1 MLAVLPPSHDLS
13 FKGLHYHNSFV
24 KTVTE
29 SIPVDR
35 LLLTEQEVCNIL
47 ETQWYQAIQTFIC
60 GRDRNQ
66 TRAPFSSVT
75 FSGAPL
81 QSRTVGFPES
91 GFDLGSLFHK
101 PSQCYLGLN
110 DSSHIHP

>member
-13 FKGLHYHNSFV
+13 FKGLHCHNSLV
-24 KTVTE
+24 KIVTE
-29 SIPVDR
+29 SKPVAR
-35 LLLTEQEVCNIL
+35 FLLTEQEVCNIL
-47 ETQWYQAIQTFIC
+47 ETQWYQAFQAFIC

-66 TRAPFSSVT
+66 MRALFTSAT

-91 GFDLGSLFHK
+91 GFDLGSLFYK
-101 PSQCYLGLN
+101 SSQCYLGLN